1 MWMYLIIHS
10 FNSFHAQHSATRF
23 HIIALLCIMSKVPT
37 LASRGPASGKG
48 YICKVELQRTVSTR
62 KWMKW
67 RINPL
72 YHFRLL
78 AARPPAGQ
86 TARHSQDGERS
97 EQQDPAR
104 GDGRPARQHRVHR
117 PGDPG
122 ADLYTMFHEA
132 STIHIHTW
140 KQPLLPDYYIFL
152 QIISGFCLELHLSS
166 WLFCGSKLT
175 S

>member
-1 MWMYLIIHS
+1 MNEMENQSIVS
-10 FNSFHAQHSATRF
+10 FQ
-23 HIIALLCIMSKVPT
+23 IAGRA
-37 LASRGPASGKG
+37 AS
-48 YICKVELQRTVSTR
+48 C
-62 KWMKW
+62 
-67 RINPL
+67 
-72 YHFRLL
+72 
-78 AARPPAGQ
+78 RPD
-86 TARHSQDGERS
+86 TRHSQDGERS

-140 KQPLLPDYYIFL
+140 KQPLLPAYYIFL

-166 WLFCGSKLT
+166 WLIRVKSKRVKAL
-175 S
+175 